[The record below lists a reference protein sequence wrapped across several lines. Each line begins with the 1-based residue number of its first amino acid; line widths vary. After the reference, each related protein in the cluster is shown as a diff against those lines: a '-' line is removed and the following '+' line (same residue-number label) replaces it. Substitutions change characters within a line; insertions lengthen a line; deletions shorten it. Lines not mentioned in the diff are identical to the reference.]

1 MKKRN
6 LLILIVLF
14 LVIIFVVFMFS
25 RNNITKK
32 EQKKQ
37 EFNYNMTW
45 EEIFGDP
52 VYRQMILYQIMVDKN
67 SPEYNMRDVNG
78 KHVVT
83 NSTLANM
90 TIKEK
95 QKVTEA
101 ELASVTEL
109 FPLTPENEKDNAN
122 YIPTGVKNAKEFNQV
137 FFSSPFYYN
146 CYLYNLTS
154 IEVNTDKFTRELYP
168 KYNYPKCLNL
178 KKLKINNY
186 GSTFLDL
193 GFMGIA
199 ENFEIINHN
208 KNYTTDVIIDTQSY
222 IGYGYVKSIKAQGNF
237 RLYKESGALYS
248 GFPANM
254 RLDKFIIDGT
264 TDDVVTAKETV
275 AKTTKTEIRVDQDKN
290 PCKYTLSGD
299 NLTKVEFGD
308 SKTEICPEKS
318 FIKLR
323 DVPKLKN
330 VEITSYAEFD

>member
-109 FPLTPENEKDNAN
+109 
-122 YIPTGVKNAKEFNQV
+122 PTNSRK
-137 FFSSPFYYN
+137 
-146 CYLYNLTS
+146 
-154 IEVNTDKFTRELYP
+154 
-168 KYNYPKCLNL
+168 
-178 KKLKINNY
+178 
-186 GSTFLDL
+186 
-193 GFMGIA
+193 
-199 ENFEIINHN
+199 
-208 KNYTTDVIIDTQSY
+208 
-222 IGYGYVKSIKAQGNF
+222 
-237 RLYKESGALYS
+237 
-248 GFPANM
+248 
-254 RLDKFIIDGT
+254 
-264 TDDVVTAKETV
+264 
-275 AKTTKTEIRVDQDKN
+275 
-290 PCKYTLSGD
+290 
-299 NLTKVEFGD
+299 
-308 SKTEICPEKS
+308 
-318 FIKLR
+318 
-323 DVPKLKN
+323 
-330 VEITSYAEFD
+330 